1 MQYYVVD
8 SRYGTFKAIRKN
20 LSARYLEVKNENN
33 HQRQKNI

>member
-1 MQYYVVD
+1 MKCDVVG

-20 LSARYLEVKNENN
+20 LSERYLEVKNENN